1 MQSNDLHAR
10 ATTIFVL
17 GIVGIAVCGIAAP
30 FAWMMGISYR
40 GACAEADE
48 EEQSLGKVGR
58 ILGMV
63 GTAIF
68 VATTVLVTAILA
80 AELLVLWLVM

>member
-1 MQSNDLHAR
+1 MPDHDLHSR

-17 GIVGIAVCGIAAP
+17 GIVGIAICGIAAP

-40 GACAEADE
+40 SASAEADE
-48 EEQSLGKVGR
+48 EEQSLAMIGR
-58 ILGMV
+58 ILGMI

-68 VATTVLVTAILA
+68 LATTLLVAAILA